1 MPSKKVSKKST
12 KAPTKSTQPK
22 QADPL
27 FPSRPRNF
35 RIGGDVQPTKDL
47 SRFVRWPRYIRI
59 QRQRKVLYQ
68 RLKVPPSITQF
79 SNTADK
85 NLASDLFKLLL
96 KYQPESKQQKKD
108 RLREIAAG
116 KEASAPAPAVKY
128 GLNHVVGLI
137 EKKKAK
143 MVVIAHDV
151 NPIELVVYLPALCRK
166 MDIPYCIVKG
176 K

>member
-1 MPSKKVSKKST
+1 M
-12 KAPTKSTQPK
+12 
-22 QADPL
+22 
-27 FPSRPRNF
+27 
-35 RIGGDVQPTKDL
+35 G
-47 SRFVRWPRYIRI
+47 
-59 QRQRKVLYQ
+59 YQ

-79 SNTADK
+79 PNTADK

-166 MDIPYCIVKG
+166 MGVPFCIVKG
-176 K
+176 KSRLGVLTGQKNAAVVALTAVNSEDSSKLDSLSGAFKTQFNDTIVRKWGGRNH